1 MRSRRARKSVEQ
13 WSKLVD
19 QFDSSTD
26 TMEQFCQQQDLAMST
41 FQRWRST
48 LHRSK
53 DLSSDKQVTSFT
65 QVTNPTTTPSTAPSV
80 VTLKVGTLITVTIHS
95 AEPV

>member
-53 DLSSDKQVTSFT
+53 DLSVDEKASSFT
-65 QVTNPTTTPSTAPSV
+65 QVLAPTTTHSTEPSV
-80 VTLKVGTLITVTIHS
+80 VTLKIGALITVTIHS